1 MMYCKKM
8 NAETVLIMEFQS
20 INDIYLHFFTEI
32 FVYFAKK

>member
-1 MMYCKKM
+1 MYCKKM
-8 NAETVLIMEFQS
+8 NAETVLNMEFQS